1 MKLLPYQSQSVDWLQ
16 SRPVA
21 FLALE
26 QGLGKTIVAST
37 EAQTPILVVCPASLK
52 FNWLD
57 ELSKWRPELKVQ
69 VIRKASDPI
78 NPTSQAWI
86 INYDILT
93 RVELP
98 QVQTLIA
105 DECHYAKSHKA
116 TRTKA
121 LSKLIRKTPRVR
133 LLSGTPAPNRP
144 IELWP
149 LLYATRVTK
158 LGWMEFGF
166 RYCAG
171 WKTPW
176 NTYDFN
182 GASRLDEL
190 YALLEPVMLR
200 LTKAQVLPQLPP
212 KQYKVIELDL
222 PVDKREKALD
232 IEAIERSP
240 HNVAFEALADIL
252 HMNAQRK
259 LPLAIQHIKDVLES
273 ENKVVVF
280 ANHTDIIEDLA
291 SALEKYGVVTL
302 TGKTPQSKRQEV
314 VKQFQT
320 DDATRVFIGNIK
332 AAGVGHT
339 LTAASRVIFVESSW
353 SPADLEQCTDRCH
366 RIGQVDHVIAE
377 ILTIHRSI
385 DAQMLHSAISK
396 LEVISKIIKESK
408 MENTNLQKLRDL
420 LNEAVEIIDAEIN
433 AENTVEAEPDP
444 KPEPKVASAPAPA
457 EQKQKPTATIDNVRD
472 ALAKLIAAGKRTDAS
487 EILKSVGAGKISE
500 VKEADYGTV
509 VDAIEKALA

>member
-1 MKLLPYQSQSVDWLQ
+1 MNLLPYQRQAISWLQ
-16 SRPVA
+16 SRNVA

-26 QGLGKTIVAST
+26 QGLGKTIVSSV
-37 EAQTPILVVCPASLK
+37 EAHTPLLVVCPASLK

-57 ELSKWRPELKVQ
+57 EIAKWRPELTIQ
-69 VIRKASDPI
+69 VIRKASDTI
-78 NPTSQAWI
+78 DQSVDGWI

-98 QVQTLIA
+98 PAKTLIV

-116 TRTKA
+116 SRTKA
-121 LSKLIRKTPRVR
+121 VAKLIRKTERVR

-149 LLYATRVTK
+149 MLYATRVTK

-176 NTYDFN
+176 NSFDFS
-182 GASRLDEL
+182 GASRLYEL
-190 YALLEPVMLR
+190 YAMLEPVMLR
-200 LTKAQVLPQLPP
+200 LTKAKVLPQLPP
-212 KQYKVIELDL
+212 KQYRVIELDL
-222 PVDKREKALD
+222 PVDKREKQFK
-232 IEAIERSP
+232 IEEIERSP
-240 HNVAFEALADIL
+240 HTVAFEALSDIL

-259 LPLAIQHIKDVLES
+259 LPLAIQHIKDTLES
-273 ENKVVVF
+273 EEKVVIF
-280 ANHTDIIEDLA
+280 ANHSDIIQGLSE
-291 SALEKYGVVTL
+291 ALEKYGVVTL
-302 TGKTPQSKRQEV
+302 TGKTPQNQRQEV

-320 DDATRVFIGNIK
+320 DPATRVFIGNIK

-353 SPADLEQCTDRCH
+353 SPADIEQCTDRCH
-366 RIGQVDHVIAE
+366 RIGQEDHVIAE
-377 ILTIHRSI
+377 ILTIHCSI
-385 DAQMLHSAISK
+385 DAQMLHSSIAK
-396 LEVISKIIKESK
+396 LEVISKIIKESN
-408 MENTNLQKLRDL
+408 METTKLDEVRSL
-420 LNEAVEIIDAEIN
+420 LNNALALLGELEAPTTKATKKEPAVEVAEEP
-433 AENTVEAEPDP
+433 AVEAE
-444 KPEPKVASAPAPA
+444 E
-457 EQKQKPTATIDNVRD
+457 ATLDNVRD

-500 VKEADYGTV
+500 VKAKDYSKV
-509 VDAIEKALA
+509 VAAVGKVLA

>member
-1 MKLLPYQSQSVDWLQ
+1 MNLLPYQSQAITWLQ
-16 SRPVA
+16 SRKVA

-26 QGLGKTIVAST
+26 QGLGKTIVSSV
-37 EAQTPILVVCPASLK
+37 EAQTPLLVVCPASLK

-57 ELSKWRPELKVQ
+57 EIAKWRPELVIQ

-78 NPTSQAWI
+78 DTSADGWI

-98 QVQTLIA
+98 EATTLIV

-116 TRTKA
+116 SRTKA
-121 LSKLIRKTPRVR
+121 VSKLIRKTERVR

-149 LLYATRVTK
+149 LLYAIRVTK

-176 NTYDFN
+176 NSFDFS

-190 YALLEPVMLR
+190 YAMLEPVMLR

-212 KQYKVIELDL
+212 KQYRVIELDL
-222 PVDKREKALD
+222 PVDKREKEFK
-232 IEAIERSP
+232 IEDIERST
-240 HNVAFEALADIL
+240 HTVAFEALSDIL

-259 LPLAIQHIKDVLES
+259 LPLAIQHIKDTLES
-273 ENKVVVF
+273 EEKVVVF
-280 ANHTDIIEDLA
+280 GNHTDIIEGLA
-291 SALEKYGVVTL
+291 EALEKYGVVTL
-302 TGKTPQSKRQEV
+302 TGKTPQAQRQEV

-320 DDATRVFIGNIK
+320 NPATRVFIGNIK

-353 SPADLEQCTDRCH
+353 SPADIEQCADRCH
-366 RIGQVDHVIAE
+366 RIGQLNHVIVE
-377 ILTIHRSI
+377 ILTIHCSI
-385 DAQMLHSAISK
+385 DAQMLHSSIAK

-408 MENTNLQKLRDL
+408 MENTKVSRLQEL
-420 LNEAVEIIDAEIN
+420 LLEAASLVGQLYNEANQNDAKET
-433 AENTVEAEPDP
+433 AAP
-444 KPEPKVASAPAPA
+444 VAKAAPA
-457 EQKQKPTATIDNVRD
+457 EEAPDATLDNVRD
-472 ALAKLIAAGKRTDAS
+472 SLAKLIAAGKRTDAS
-487 EILKSVGAGKISE
+487 EILKSVGAAKISE
-500 VKEADYGTV
+500 VKAADYGKV
-509 VDAIEKALA
+509 VGAVAKVLA

>member
-1 MKLLPYQSQSVDWLQ
+1 MKLLPYQSQAIRWLT
-16 SRPVA
+16 SRPMA

-26 QGLGKTIVAST
+26 QGLGKTIVASV

-57 ELSKWRPELKVQ
+57 ELNKWRPELKVQ
-69 VIRKASDPI
+69 VIRKASDTI
-78 NPTSQAWI
+78 DTTADAHI

-98 QVQTLIA
+98 QAKTLIA

-116 TRTKA
+116 SRTKA
-121 LSKLIRKTPRVR
+121 LSKLIRKTQRVR

-149 LLYATRVTK
+149 LLYAIRVTK

-176 NTYDFN
+176 NSYDFT

-222 PVDKREKALD
+222 PVDKREKALN
-232 IEAIERSP
+232 IEDIERSP

-259 LPLAIQHIKDVLES
+259 LPLAIQHIKDTLES
-273 ENKVVVF
+273 ENKVVIF
-280 ANHTDIIEDLA
+280 ANHTDIIDDLA
-291 SALEKYGVVTL
+291 SALDKYGVVTL
-302 TGKTPQSKRQEV
+302 TGKTPQAQRQVV

-320 DDATRVFIGNIK
+320 DPATRVFIGNIK

-339 LTAASRVIFVESSW
+339 LTAASRVIFVECSW
-353 SPADLEQCTDRCH
+353 SPADIEQCTDRCH
-366 RIGQVDHVIAE
+366 RIGQADHVIAE

-385 DAQMLHSAISK
+385 DAQILHSAISK
-396 LEVISKIIKESK
+396 LEVISQIIKESK
-408 MENTNLQKLRDL
+408 MTNKAELRNL
-420 LNEAVEIIDAEIN
+420 LVKALEIIDAE
-433 AENTVEAEPDP
+433 TVSPDP
-444 KPEPKVASAPAPA
+444 IVTETFAPLEQLGLDDKGQPKETAPE
-457 EQKQKPTATIDNVRD
+457 ATLDNVRD
-472 ALAKLIAAGKRTDAS
+472 SLAKLIAAGKRTDAS
-487 EILKSVGAGKISE
+487 SILKSVGAAKISE
-500 VKEADYGTV
+500 VKPEDYNTV
-509 VDAIEKALA
+509 VAAVEKALS